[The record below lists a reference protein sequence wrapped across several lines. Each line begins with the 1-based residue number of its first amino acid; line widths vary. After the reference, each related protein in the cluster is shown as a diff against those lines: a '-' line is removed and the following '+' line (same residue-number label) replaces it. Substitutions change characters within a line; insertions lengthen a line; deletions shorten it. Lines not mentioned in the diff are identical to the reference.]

1 MANNMVKFQESM
13 KKLRENPDTSRA
25 GLKWDDSE
33 DENVLNKLKGGM
45 TFINS
50 MISKNIY
57 NPTIRDN
64 YQLLKEILNRLTV
77 IESKLNE

>member
-1 MANNMVKFQESM
+1 
-13 KKLRENPDTSRA
+13 
-25 GLKWDDSE
+25 
-33 DENVLNKLKGGM
+33 
-45 TFINS
+45 